1 LVETLALRLLRELS
15 RLEEEFERLKLDVWL
30 VLMLM
35 LTRFSELSI
44 LDEEFERLKLEV

>member
-1 LVETLALRLLRELS
+1 LRLLRELS